1 MSLILCPECGT
12 KISSKATSCPHCG
25 YVSENSSLPISIQD
39 TYKVLPNFRYDIE
52 GWDPIGGELSVFS
65 PDDNKSL
72 FEFFGS
78 WEKIRAEIP
87 ALAEVIQALGS
98 KEKILVADTD
108 SYIERLIKEGTY
120 RYSISK
126 DGEILPTI
134 RDAQGIVKQV
144 RLKERT
150 LGPDLMQSII
160 HLQTQ
165 AALMQILG
173 EIEYVGE
180 AIREL
185 RIELQDDRLAMVE
198 SARDK
203 LKQAQRIQDAKLREI
218 ALLNIVNSATDS
230 KRILMRNFTHNYKY
244 VAEHSDKSVASMVVD
259 FKGQRDIDQN
269 GADLFRTLI
278 SITNSVQ
285 IECEGYTMLGEYES
299 AKECL
304 FQFRDFISAN
314 KLADKNT
321 MLVINSN
328 VKQKQMRVVKEF
340 SSITNRI
347 TNLDETTK
355 LENRITGELTE
366 EKEMWNEV

>member
-12 KISSKATSCPHCG
+12 KISNKATTCPHCG
-25 YVSENSSLPISIQD
+25 YVSENPSLPISIQD

-72 FEFFGS
+72 FESFGS
-78 WEKIRAEIP
+78 WETIRTEIP
-87 ALAEVIQALGS
+87 AIAEVIQALGS

-108 SYIERLIKEGTY
+108 SYIKRLINEGTY
-120 RYSISK
+120 WFSISK
-126 DGEILPTI
+126 NGEILPTI
-134 RDAQGIVKQV
+134 RDAHGIVKQV
-144 RLKERT
+144 RLKEMSLR
-150 LGPDLMQSII
+150 PDLMQSIN

-165 AALMQILG
+165 ATMMQILG

-203 LKQAQRIQDAKLREI
+203 LKQAQRIQDTKLREV

-230 KRILMRNFTHNYKY
+230 KRVLMRNITHNYRY
-244 VAEHSDKSVASMVVD
+244 IAEHSDKSVASMVVD
-259 FKGQRDIDQN
+259 FKRQRDIDQKA
-269 GADLFRTLI
+269 ADVFRALI

-285 IECEGYTMLGEYES
+285 VECEGFAMLGEYES

-304 FQFRDFISAN
+304 YQFRDFISAN
-314 KLADKNT
+314 KLADRDT
-321 MLVINSN
+321 LLVINSN
-328 VKQKQMRVVKEF
+328 VKQKQIRVVEEF
-340 SSITNRI
+340 SSIANRI
-347 TNLDETTK
+347 TNFDETK
-355 LENRITGELTE
+355 IIENRATGELTVG
-366 EKEMWNEV
+366 KGK